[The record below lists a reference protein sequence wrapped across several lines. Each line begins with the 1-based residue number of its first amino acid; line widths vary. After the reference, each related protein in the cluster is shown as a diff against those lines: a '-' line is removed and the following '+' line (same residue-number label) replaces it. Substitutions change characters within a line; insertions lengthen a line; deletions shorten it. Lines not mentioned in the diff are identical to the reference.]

1 MSCHYFKYYH
11 WFNFFTPN
19 QRKSALLFLLC
30 REFSSKIP
38 RFIIIFVKLTLADSV
53 IWSYINEGS
62 IFLVILFSS
71 SPPPN
76 FSLQKQQKWLQ
87 KVSWI
92 QGDMSI
98 YFDNN
103 LFWNVNTLFKSII
116 IRDCPRMT
124 SARRGRGAGSATFW
138 FFLYLFSVNVGDRVK
153 FVYF

>member
-76 FSLQKQQKWLQ
+76 FFYRNNRSRYKKWVESRETCQFILITIYSEMLIHYLKVLSFGIVHVWRQPRGEEVRVPSL
-87 KVSWI
+87 
-92 QGDMSI
+92 
-98 YFDNN
+98 FD
-103 LFWNVNTLFKSII
+103 
-116 IRDCPRMT
+116 
-124 SARRGRGAGSATFW
+124 
-138 FFLYLFSVNVGDRVK
+138 FFCICFLLM
-153 FVYF
+153 